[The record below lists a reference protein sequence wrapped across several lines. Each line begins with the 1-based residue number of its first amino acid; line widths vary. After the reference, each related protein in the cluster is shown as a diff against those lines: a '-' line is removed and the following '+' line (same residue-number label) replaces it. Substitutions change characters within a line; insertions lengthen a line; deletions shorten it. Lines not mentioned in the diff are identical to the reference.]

1 MEELLASGRET
12 LFPEYTYLH
21 LDSLL
26 NVINILLLT
35 RTVKSMVRI
44 NLMNIHQLVYGEG
57 FWGVGGGLREEKD
70 GRTRE
75 WKDRGRKKNGEEGGL
90 DGGKEGLLYNR

>member
-1 MEELLASGRET
+1 MEALLASGRET

-35 RTVKSMVRI
+35 RTVKSIVRL

-57 FWGVGGGLREEKD
+57 FGGGGLREEKD
-70 GRTRE
+70 GRMRE
-75 WKDRGRKKNGEEGGL
+75 WKDRGRKKNGEEGRL